1 VEQRARRSITSPGV
15 GARLV
20 GERDAEL
27 DEAGMYALVAVSP
40 YRSRQPPSTRSKEG
54 LGELR
59 RGRSGSSPRTRRRPT
74 PCRTSA
80 PRSAPRSPTA
90 VHLLVAVLAEEEHR
104 VTVGHHE
111 PPHVAAVLPC
121 CAVRRRAVTTA
132 TKESATI
139 LAIRDADARTGTRPP
154 RRARRR
160 AGQPDV
166 AARLPGPP
174 PQLHRTRGGGP
185 TSELAAP
192 PMPNTTRTGT
202 SACERRPQTTC
213 RRWSGARRT
222 CPRNPATS
230 TIGIVH
236 VHRRR
241 RHNLD
246 RKSRRRTQ
254 GTPGWP
260 METRTNTATAPHN
273 PAWPVVVSP
282 AAHGGGGGLPF
293 CARLMMN
300 RCKAALAVR
309 LFFLRNN
316 GARM

>member
-1 VEQRARRSITSPGV
+1 MLGALLLRLLPDDVVPRVLRHGDRRRRLVPDAAEEERQGP
-15 GARLV
+15 GARAV
-20 GERDAEL
+20 GRLPWLGVEHERQPVGCRLPQSNACSGTSSSC
-27 DEAGMYALVAVSP
+27 AGTAHGYTCAMYAL
-40 YRSRQPPSTRSKEG
+40 
-54 LGELR
+54 
-59 RGRSGSSPRTRRRPT
+59 RRR
-74 PCRTSA
+74 A
-80 PRSAPRSPTA
+80 DV
-90 VHLLVAVLAEEEHR
+90 VHLLVVVLAKHGQQILREEHC
-104 VTVGHHE
+104 G
-111 PPHVAAVLPC
+111 
-121 CAVRRRAVTTA
+121 RRRPSRTTA
-132 TKESATI
+132 PRRRRGHDGHDPRHSRRRRPAG
-139 LAIRDADARTGTRPP
+139 ARTGTRPP

-246 RKSRRRTQ
+246 RKSRRL
-254 GTPGWP
+254 
-260 METRTNTATAPHN
+260 
-273 PAWPVVVSP
+273 SP